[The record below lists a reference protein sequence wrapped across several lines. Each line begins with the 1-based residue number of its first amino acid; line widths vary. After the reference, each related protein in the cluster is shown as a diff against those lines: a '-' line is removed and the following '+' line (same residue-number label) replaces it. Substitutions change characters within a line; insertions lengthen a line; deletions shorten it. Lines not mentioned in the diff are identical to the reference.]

1 MPPQR
6 ACDASTVPHHLIEDH
21 QRHPARREAEAGPPD
36 EDAHLPRGAPRAR
49 EEPATHVQGRPTEGQ
64 EDKGRLRT
72 APKTGCRRSQA
83 EEEGEH
89 GEREGVIVR
98 GDQQRTERDSAS
110 GNGHPSHLLEG
121 LQRHVR
127 VLLGP
132 ETVALETGPLV
143 VEQSPDFAV
152 AEDGTTVGLLDAQ
165 FADGRV
171 MRVAPGTP
179 ADLDC
184 PSIRLVNRCVVLAD
198 LVGDAVLWIGLVPR
212 GPNNT
217 VVLGPIEDLEDGYA
231 IFENGW
237 EIRYPPVIE
246 RDCGDED
253 IPTFSD
259 FIRRFGPNSTSIVD
273 LETQLVTSVRCGAE
287 VRPDAVPDVL
297 DDPFLPVET

>member
-1 MPPQR
+1 MRQILSVR
-6 ACDASTVPHHLIEDH
+6 FVAALAALLGLTIAVQTVFAEEDAVDEFV
-21 QRHPARREAEAGPPD
+21 AEAT
-36 EDAHLPRGAPRAR
+36 
-49 EEPATHVQGRPTEGQ
+49 EPV
-64 EDKGRLRT
+64 D
-72 APKTGCRRSQA
+72 RRIDFIAIA
-83 EEEGEH
+83 E
-89 GEREGVIVR
+89 R
-98 GDQQRTERDSAS
+98 
-110 GNGHPSHLLEG
+110 
-121 LQRHVR
+121 
-127 VLLGP
+127 
-132 ETVALETGPLV
+132 
-143 VEQSPDFAV
+143 VEQSPDFEV

-198 LVGDAVLWIGLVPR
+198 LVGDAVLWFGLVPR

-246 RDCGDED
+246 RDCGNED

-273 LETQLVTSVRCGAE
+273 LETREVTTVVCGDEVVPATTEAPGATTLPDAGVPPVGGGLDPE
-287 VRPDAVPDVL
+287 VRAP
-297 DDPFLPVET
+297 EN